1 MLNKPSILT
10 LLLIA
15 ISFGLAIVVGI
26 IFAILGMKSN
36 SGANA
41 AVVLGAA
48 LYVGQIYAKKFQIEL
63 PKAHKIKITLY
74 YFLIQMALSIGIVAL
89 LQNSKLAG
97 PLVAV
102 SIFLNVFISLFI
114 YPALGRGCRMKLK
127 QLETKGLLNNQPEL
141 QS

>member
-1 MLNKPSILT
+1 MFNKPSILT
-10 LLLIA
+10 LLLIV
-15 ISFGLAIVVGI
+15 ISFGLALVVGI
-26 IFAILGMKSN
+26 IFSILGMKSN
-36 SGANA
+36 SGATA
-41 AVVLGAA
+41 AVALGAA

-74 YFLIQMALSIGIVAL
+74 YFLIQMALSSGVVAL

-127 QLETKGLLNNQPEL
+127 QLESKGSLNNQPEL

>member
-1 MLNKPSILT
+1 MFNKPFILT

-15 ISFGLAIVVGI
+15 ISFGLALVVGI

-36 SGANA
+36 SGATA
-41 AVVLGAA
+41 AVTLGAA

-74 YFLIQMALSIGIVAL
+74 YFLIQMVLSIGVVAL

-102 SIFLNVFISLFI
+102 SIFLNVFIALFI